1 MPLTRVEI
9 EKFNKVLIVYN
20 QNSGK
25 QFLANTFARVNEVYK
40 RLKDIY
46 GSKRID
52 IYDVKSFADLED
64 IAEYISKEQIEWVI
78 IAGGDG
84 TIRALIEKLA
94 NKKYLPY
101 RRTWFG

>member
-25 QFLANTFARVNEVYK
+25 QFFANMFARINEVYK
-40 RLKDIY
+40 RLKGIY

-52 IYDVKSFADLED
+52 MYDIKNFSDLD
-64 IAEYISKEQIEWVI
+64 NIAEKVNMVQ
-78 IAGGDG
+78 
-84 TIRALIEKLA
+84 EK
-94 NKKYLPY
+94 
-101 RRTWFG
+101 

>member
-25 QFLANTFARVNEVYK
+25 QFFASMFARVNEVYK

-52 IYDVKSFADLED
+52 IYDVKSFADLDD
-64 IAEYISKEQIEWVI
+64 IAEYATYYQVSGKTYIQTYARILIRHKEQQ
-78 IAGGDG
+78 
-84 TIRALIEKLA
+84 
-94 NKKYLPY
+94 
-101 RRTWFG
+101 

>member
-25 QFLANTFARVNEVYK
+25 QFFANMFARINEVYK

-52 IYDVKSFADLED
+52 LYDIKSFSDLD
-64 IAEYISKEQIEWVI
+64 NIAEKVSYIKRDDVIAAANGVKLHTVYKLLPKENEQ
-78 IAGGDG
+78 
-84 TIRALIEKLA
+84 
-94 NKKYLPY
+94 
-101 RRTWFG
+101 

>member
-40 RLKDIY
+40 RLKAPIVNSENVY
-46 GSKRID
+46 SVHLHQLLR
-52 IYDVKSFADLED
+52 FLE
-64 IAEYISKEQIEWVI
+64 
-78 IAGGDG
+78 
-84 TIRALIEKLA
+84 
-94 NKKYLPY
+94 
-101 RRTWFG
+101 

>member
-25 QFLANTFARVNEVYK
+25 QFFANMFARINEVYK

-52 IYDVKSFADLED
+52 IYDVKSFSDLD
-64 IAEYISKEQIEWVI
+64 NIAEHICKEQIEWVI

-84 TIRALIEKLA
+84 TIRALIEKLRIK
-94 NKKYLPY
+94 NIFLM
-101 RRTWFG
+101 